1 MKFDSGHSAFTR
13 NLIKGLGDG
22 LADEN
27 SDGVITGDELGGFI
41 RNRVVVDVDGAH
53 TPQKGRIGSEM
64 GEFVFISETL
74 DNQIAEAFPRDVQID
89 AMASKVADLERK
101 LKKEKSASRMKKV
114 GSKYVNIET
123 AYKKAWLF
131 PGQGHFYSGQSGKGF
146 LFTGLEI
153 ASLAGIGVFGSTYSS
168 NVDTYNTAQSDYDQL
183 KTNLANG
190 IAVTQSDLQ
199 TAAQSV
205 SDASS
210 AKNQALYSMI
220 GSGVSAAAV
229 WLWNVQDMKKSNL
242 DEASTSYPMTLGINQ
257 NGQVQLSL
265 SLN

>member
-1 MKFDSGHSAFTR
+1 
-13 NLIKGLGDG
+13 
-22 LADEN
+22 
-27 SDGVITGDELGGFI
+27 
-41 RNRVVVDVDGAH
+41 
-53 TPQKGRIGSEM
+53 
-64 GEFVFISETL
+64 
-74 DNQIAEAFPRDVQID
+74 
-89 AMASKVADLERK
+89 
-101 LKKEKSASRMKKV
+101 
-114 GSKYVNIET
+114 VNIET

-183 KTNLANG
+183 KVDLSNG

-199 TAAQSV
+199 TAAQAV

-220 GSGVSAAAV
+220 GSSVSAAVV
-229 WLWNVQDMKKSNL
+229 WIWNVRDMKNSTS
-242 DEASTSYPMTLGINQ
+242 DEASTSYPMKLGINQ
-257 NGQVQLSL
+257 SGQVQLSL
-265 SLN
+265 PLN